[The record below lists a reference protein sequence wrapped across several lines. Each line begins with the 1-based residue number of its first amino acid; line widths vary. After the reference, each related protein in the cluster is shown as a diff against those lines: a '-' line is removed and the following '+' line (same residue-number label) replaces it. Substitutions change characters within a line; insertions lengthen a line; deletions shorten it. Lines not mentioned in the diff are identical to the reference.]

1 MVFAAAGLS
10 AEIDTDPCSDFPG
23 FPEGSSS
30 SSAYQFWPPGV
41 KCTYV
46 APNGRTAIV
55 LQDGHPVAFFAIL
68 AAGLLLV
75 LGRRSKLA
83 IATALIFGAG
93 GLGGFLFGFLQIPFV
108 ALWVG
113 VPLALLTTRSL
124 SATAI
129 ASVALA
135 IGWMAQFFDH
145 VPVVY
150 AILLLIIAIVPQQA
164 EVLIFRTIYD

>member
-23 FPEGSSS
+23 FPEGSGS

-41 KCTYV
+41 KCTYM

-83 IATALIFGAG
+83 IATAFVFGAG
-93 GLGGFLFGFLQIPFV
+93 GLAGLFLGFLPIPLV

-113 VPLALLTTRSL
+113 VAARPAHDPVAVRDGDRVRGARDWVDGPVLRRTCRRSTRSC
-124 SATAI
+124 S
-129 ASVALA
+129 
-135 IGWMAQFFDH
+135 
-145 VPVVY
+145 
-150 AILLLIIAIVPQQA
+150 
-164 EVLIFRTIYD
+164 

>member
-10 AEIDTDPCSDFPG
+10 AETNSDPCSEFPG
-23 FPEGSSS
+23 FPEGSGS
-30 SSAYQFWPPGV
+30 SSAYQFWPPGLT
-41 KCTYV
+41 CAYV

-55 LQDGHPVAFFAIL
+55 LQDGHPKAFFAIL
-68 AAGLLLV
+68 ATGLLLV
-75 LGRRSKLA
+75 LWRRSKLA

-93 GLGGFLFGFLQIPFV
+93 GLGGFLFGFVQIPFV

-135 IGWMAQFFDH
+135 IGWMAQFFDD
-145 VPVVY
+145 VPAVY
-150 AILLLIIAIVPQQA
+150 AILLVIVAIAPHQA
-164 EVLIFRTIYD
+164 EVLSLRTLPD

>member
-41 KCTYV
+41 KCTYT

-55 LQDGHPVAFFAIL
+55 LQDGHPAAFFAIL
-68 AAGLLLV
+68 VAGLALV
-75 LGRRSKLA
+75 LVRRSKLA
-83 IATALIFGAG
+83 IATALVFGAG
-93 GLGGFLFGFLQIPFV
+93 GLAGLFLGFLPIPLI

-129 ASVALA
+129 AFAALA

>member
-10 AEIDTDPCSDFPG
+10 TETDNDPCSDFPG
-23 FPEGSSS
+23 FPEGSVSS
-30 SSAYQFWPPGV
+30 GDYQFWPPGV
-41 KCTYV
+41 KCSYI

-68 AAGLLLV
+68 AAGLALV
-75 LGRRSKLA
+75 LVRRSKLA
-83 IATALIFGAG
+83 IATALVFGAA
-93 GLGGFLFGFLQIPFV
+93 GLGGFFLGSLQIPFL

-129 ASVALA
+129 AFAALLL
-135 IGWMAQFFDH
+135 GWMAQFYDDL
-145 VPVVY
+145 PVAY
-150 AILLLIIAIVPQQA
+150 AIVLLIIAIVPQRT
-164 EVLIFRTIYD
+164 EVPALRTVGD